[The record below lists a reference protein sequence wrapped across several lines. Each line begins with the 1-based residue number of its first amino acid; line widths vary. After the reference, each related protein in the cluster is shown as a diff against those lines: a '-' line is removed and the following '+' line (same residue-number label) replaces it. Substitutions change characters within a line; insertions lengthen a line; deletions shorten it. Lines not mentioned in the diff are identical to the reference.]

1 MNFLSLVFVNLR
13 RNWIRT
19 LLTMA
24 SVMVALFLYCTLG
37 GVLDTLNAA
46 KDSGSRERL
55 ATRNAISLVQS
66 IPGSYQDRIAAI
78 PGVQRVCVQNW
89 FGGRDPVDNKGFFA
103 QFAVDENF
111 WPVYAKDLEI
121 VQWSDP
127 QVQIPVAADQDP
139 HMAAYFAERNA
150 CIVGEKLMKTKGWK
164 LGQSVKL
171 EGTIYPGTWEF
182 AIRGVYRH
190 KPGSALTDDE
200 FWFRSDYLSEKGMGG
215 QNWVGVY
222 KVAITDPS
230 KSAAIAKQIDAMFE
244 NSDAATLT
252 ESEQA
257 FGAGFVSMYGN
268 VPFALRII
276 GLAVVFTI
284 LLIAANTMVTAVRER
299 TSEIG
304 VMKTLGFTDNSVFMM
319 IVVEAAVI
327 TLGGGVA
334 GAMLARFAVSG
345 ANLGFLPPIVLQWST
360 VLTGVAI
367 AVVIGAVSGLIPA
380 VQASRLRIVDAL
392 RRVD

>member
-55 ATRNAISLVQS
+55 ATRNAISLVQV

-78 PGVQRVCVQNW
+78 PGVQRVCIQNW
-89 FGGRDPVDNKGFFA
+89 FGAQDPVDKKGFFA
-103 QFAVDENF
+103 QFAVDNNF
-111 WPVYAKDLEI
+111 WPVYAKDMAL

-150 CIVGEKLMKTKGWK
+150 CIVGEGLMKQKGWK

-182 AIRGVYRH
+182 VIRGVYRH
-190 KPGSALTDDE
+190 KPGSAVTDDV
-200 FWFRSDYLSEKGMGG
+200 FWFRFDYLSEKGMGG
-215 QNWVGVY
+215 QNFVGVY
-222 KVAITDPS
+222 KVAISDPS
-230 KSAAIAKQIDAMFE
+230 RSAAIAKEIDAQFE

-268 VPFALRII
+268 VPFALRVI

-304 VMKTLGFTDNSVFMM
+304 VLKTLGFTDSSVFMM

-334 GAMLARFAVSG
+334 GAMLARLAVSG

-360 VLTGVAI
+360 VLTGIAI
-367 AVVIGAVSGLIPA
+367 AVVIGAISGLIPA
-380 VQASRLRIVDAL
+380 IQASRLRIVDAL